1 MTTSTNDPLVG
12 RVLDRRYQI
21 IDRVAR
27 GGMATVYRATD
38 TRLDRVVACKVMHIG
53 LGDDDDFTRKF
64 DREARAAARLSHP
77 NVVSVFDQGNDG
89 GRPYIVMELVEGRT
103 LRSVIAR
110 EAPLNPLRALAL
122 IEPVLS
128 ALAAAHDAGL
138 VHRDVKP
145 ENVLISERGQI
156 KVGDFGLARAV
167 TAQTSTATAGLLI
180 GTVSY
185 LPPELVLT
193 GRADARSD
201 VYSTGVVLFEMLTG
215 RKPHTGETPIQVA
228 YAHVHNDVPAPS
240 TLPTAGPIP
249 DYLDGLIARATARNA
264 DARPHDARV
273 MLAQVRRVRS
283 ALQAGVRTDP
293 ELTEDLTVP
302 LRTLRIDP
310 GGSAGSEPETPA
322 IDANDRSMPTTAI
335 ASDLELAVTEDVQH
349 AEALPRRVSYRD
361 EEPYET
367 PFELQ
372 SVEREHTPTDIRF
385 LSGPSAPVGFAG
397 PGVADGF
404 DGRFDRGFDHELG
417 GPFERQADQRPD
429 DGALVRPVPPHR
441 PRHPSRH
448 RARGWIALIIVLL
461 LTAMSGVGV
470 WYYTKG
476 RFTTTPGLTSMSQS
490 QAAEV
495 AQESGLQISFTKSYS
510 ETVPKGD
517 VIDTRPRPGGQI
529 LRGGEIDAVVSRGP
543 ERYPMPKI
551 IGLTEDEARSA
562 LAKEHLAV
570 GTIDTKYSEKVKQGL
585 VLSASADPGGRLEP
599 NTKIDFVVS
608 KGRKPITVANYE
620 GKDAGHAEHELS
632 KAGFVVDVSSQHSDT
647 VPAGSVISQ
656 SPNDGTGFK
665 HDHIKLIKSLGPE
678 LIEVPNVKSMGV
690 LAAKKVLNE
699 KGFKVRT
706 SRSNILW
713 LGLGYVAS
721 TDPSAGSQAPKGS
734 TITLNLV

>member
-1 MTTSTNDPLVG
+1 MSTSDPLVG

-21 IDRVAR
+21 IERVAR
-27 GGMATVYRATD
+27 GGMATVYRAND
-38 TRLDRVVACKVMHIG
+38 TRLDRIVACKVMHVG
-53 LGDDDDFTRKF
+53 LGDDEDFTRKF

-77 NVVSVFDQGNDG
+77 NVVSVFDQGNDL

-145 ENVLISERGQI
+145 ENVLISDRGQL

-167 TAQTSTATAGLLI
+167 TGQTSTATAGLLI

-193 GRADARSD
+193 GKADARSD
-201 VYSTGVVLFEMLTG
+201 VYSAGVVLFELLTG

-240 TLPTAGPIP
+240 SLPTAGPIP

-273 MLAQVRRVRS
+273 MLTQVRRVKS
-283 ALQAGVRTDP
+283 ALQAGIPADP

-302 LRTLRIDP
+302 LRTLRLHAEA
-310 GGSAGSEPETPA
+310 AGRPA
-322 IDANDRSMPTTAI
+322 DAAELEDGWAPTTAI
-335 ASDLELAVTEDVQH
+335 AADIEAAISEDSGDPVTGD
-349 AEALPRRVSYRD
+349 AADSAASSGTGRPSRVTYVDD
-361 EEPYET
+361 EYVDDEPPTVDE
-367 PFELQ
+367 P
-372 SVEREHTPTDIRF
+372 EHTPTDIRF
-385 LSGPSAPVGFAG
+385 LSRPSAPSRTSQL
-397 PGVADGF
+397 PGQLPA
-404 DGRFDRGFDHELG
+404 
-417 GPFERQADQRPD
+417 Q
-429 DGALVRPVPPHR
+429 VRPVPPNR

-448 RARGWIALIIVLL
+448 RARGWVALIIVLVL
-461 LTAMSGVGV
+461 AALAGVGV

-476 RFTTTPGLTSMSQS
+476 RFTTTPGLTSLPQTKASS
-490 QAAEV
+490 IAK
-495 AQESGLQISFTKSYS
+495 ESGFTVSSSQSYS
-510 ETVPKGD
+510 ETVPKGE
-517 VIDTRPRPGGQI
+517 VIQTKPRPGGQI
-529 LRGGEIDAVVSRGP
+529 LRGAKIQLIVSRGP

-551 IGLTEDEARSA
+551 VGLSEDDAKAALGKGHFDVGSIG
-562 LAKEHLAV
+562 K
-570 GTIDTKYSEKVKQGL
+570 KYSESVDKGK
-585 VLSASADPGGRLEP
+585 VLSASDDPGTELKRD
-599 NTKIDFVVS
+599 TKINFVVS
-608 KGRKPITVANYE
+608 AGRQPIAITDYT
-620 GKDAGHAEHELS
+620 GKDADSAAAALK
-632 KAGFVVDVSSQHSDT
+632 KAGFSVAVSSQYSDS

-656 SPNDGTGFK
+656 SPKDGTGFR

-678 LIEVPNVKSMGV
+678 MVEVPNVKSMGV
-690 LAAKKVLNE
+690 QAAKQVLQQ
-699 KGFKVRT
+699 KGFKVAT
-706 SRSNILW
+706 SHSSILW

-721 TDPSAGSQAPKGS
+721 TDPKAGTSAPKGS

>member
-38 TRLDRVVACKVMHIG
+38 TRLDRVVACKVMHVG

-193 GRADARSD
+193 GKADARSD
-201 VYSTGVVLFEMLTG
+201 VYSTGVVLFELLTG

-240 TLPTAGPIP
+240 SLPTAGQIP
-249 DYLDGLIARATARNA
+249 DYLDGLVARATARNA

-273 MLAQVRRVRS
+273 MLAQVRRVKA
-283 ALQAGVRTDP
+283 ALQAGIRADP

-302 LRTLRIDP
+302 LRTIRIESEQSTDDRP
-310 GGSAGSEPETPA
+310 SAAEVGWTPTA
-322 IDANDRSMPTTAI
+322 AI
-335 ASDLELAVTEDVQH
+335 ASDIELAVTEDVQH

-361 EEPYET
+361 DEPYDAPYHEPYET
-367 PFELQ
+367 PA
-372 SVEREHTPTDIRF
+372 VEPEHTPTDIRF
-385 LSGPSAPVGFAG
+385 LSGPSAPARIAG
-397 PGVADGF
+397 PRADRF
-404 DGRFDRGFDHELG
+404 DGQFAHTADDHFTES
-417 GPFERQADQRPD
+417 PD
-429 DGALVRPVPPHR
+429 DGAVARPVPPHR

-448 RARGWIALIIVLL
+448 RARGWIALLIVLL

-476 RFTTTPGLTSMSQS
+476 RFTTTPALTSMSQAK
-490 QAAEV
+490 AAEI
-495 AQESGLQISFTKSYS
+495 AQESGLRIAFTKSYS

-529 LRGGEIDAVVSRGP
+529 LRGGQIDAVVSKGP

-551 IGLTEDEARSA
+551 IGLTEDEAKSA
-562 LAKEHLAV
+562 LQNRHLAV
-570 GTIDTKYSEKVKQGL
+570 GSVDAKYSDKVKKGL
-585 VLSASADPGGRLEP
+585 VLSASVDSGKHLKP
-599 NTKIDFVVS
+599 NTAVDFVVS
-608 KGRKPITVANYE
+608 KGRKPITITNYE
-620 GKDAGHAEHELS
+620 GKDADRAEHDLS

-647 VPAGSVISQ
+647 VPSGSVISQ
-656 SPNDGTGFK
+656 SPDDGTGFK
-665 HDHIKLIKSLGPE
+665 HDHITLIKSLGPE

-721 TDPSAGSQAPKGS
+721 TDPGAGSRAPKGS

>member
-1 MTTSTNDPLVG
+1 MTTSTSDPLVG

-89 GRPYIVMELVEGRT
+89 GRPYIVMERVEGRT
-103 LRSVIAR
+103 RRSGIAR

-193 GRADARSD
+193 GKADARSD
-201 VYSTGVVLFEMLTG
+201 VYSTGVVLFELLTG

-240 TLPTAGPIP
+240 SLPTAGQIP
-249 DYLDGLIARATARNA
+249 DYLDGLVARATARNA

-273 MLAQVRRVRS
+273 MLAQVRRVKA
-283 ALQAGVRTDP
+283 ALQAGIRADP

-302 LRTLRIDP
+302 LRTIRIESGRGTETGTD
-310 GGSAGSEPETPA
+310 AGPVIEDGWT
-322 IDANDRSMPTTAI
+322 PTTAI
-335 ASDLELAVTEDVQH
+335 ASDIELAVTEDVQH
-349 AEALPRRVSYRD
+349 SEALPRRVSYRD
-361 EEPYET
+361 DEHYQTQPAEP
-367 PFELQ
+367 
-372 SVEREHTPTDIRF
+372 EHTPTDIRF
-385 LSGPSAPVGFAG
+385 LSGPSAPTRIADDQLDEFA
-397 PGVADGF
+397 
-404 DGRFDRGFDHELG
+404 
-417 GPFERQADQRPD
+417 D
-429 DGALVRPVPPHR
+429 DGKAARPVRPNR

-476 RFTTTPGLTSMSQS
+476 RFTTTPGLTSMSQA

-495 AQESGLQISFTKSYS
+495 AQESGLHVAFTKSYS

-529 LRGGEIDAVVSRGP
+529 LRGGQIEAVVSKGP

-562 LAKEHLAV
+562 LEKGHLAV
-570 GTIDTKYSEKVKQGL
+570 GGVDQKYSEKVKEGL
-585 VLSASADPGGRLEP
+585 VLSASVDPGKQLKP
-599 NTKIDFVVS
+599 NTAVDLVVS
-608 KGRKPITVANYE
+608 KGRKPIAIADYQ
-620 GKDAGHAEHELS
+620 GKDADQAEHDLS

-647 VPAGSVISQ
+647 VPSGSVISQ

-690 LAAKKVLNE
+690 LAAKKILND

-721 TDPSAGSQAPKGS
+721 TDPGAGTQAPKGS